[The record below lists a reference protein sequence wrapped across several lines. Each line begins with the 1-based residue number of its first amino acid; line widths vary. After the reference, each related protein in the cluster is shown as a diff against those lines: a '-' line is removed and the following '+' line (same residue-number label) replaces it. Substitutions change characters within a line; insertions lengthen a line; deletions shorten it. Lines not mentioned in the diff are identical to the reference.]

1 MSRNVTAIR
10 SMTGFAS
17 VHRDCAAGRIGLD
30 IRSVNHRYLEQT
42 LRLPDELRSVEP
54 ALREAVAARLA
65 RGKVDL
71 RVSWQ
76 PGPGQAATTRPDHR
90 LLESLAAA
98 ERDVLAVFP
107 DARRLGVADLLR
119 WPGVLDSVQPDME
132 ALQAEVLAAL
142 AEALAQFDDTRLRE
156 GGRLAALMLE
166 RVAAMRAEVAAV
178 EPLIPHLVAGYR
190 ERLAARLREAAVDAD
205 PARLAQEF
213 ALFANRIDIDEEIG
227 RLRTHLDELDG
238 LLTKGGTVGKRLD
251 FLLQELQRE
260 ANTLGSKSVA
270 TETTRVSMEL
280 KVLIEQV
287 REQAQN
293 LE

>member
-1 MSRNVTAIR
+1 MIR

-17 VHRDCAAGRIGLD
+17 VQRDCSKGRLGID

-42 LRLPDELRSVEP
+42 LRLPDELRAVEP
-54 ALREAVAARLA
+54 AIREAVSARLN

-71 RVSWQ
+71 RATWQ
-76 PGPGQAATTRPDHR
+76 PEAGATTGVRPDR
-90 LLESLAAA
+90 GTLDSLAAWQ
-98 ERDVLAVFP
+98 RDVLAVMP
-107 DARRLGVADLLR
+107 DAPQLRVADVLR
-119 WPGVLDSVQPDME
+119 WPGVLDTAQPD
-132 ALQAEVLAAL
+132 ADTLRGEVLAAL
-142 AEALAQFDDTRLRE
+142 AEALDQLDATRARE

-166 RVAAMRAEVAAV
+166 RVAAMRTEVAAV
-178 EPLIPHLVAGYR
+178 EPLIPGLVVAYR

-227 RLRTHLDELDG
+227 RLQTHLDELER
-238 LLTKGGTVGKRLD
+238 LLNNGGTVGKRLD

-270 TETTRVSMEL
+270 VETSRTSMAL

-287 REQAQN
+287 REQAHN

>member
-1 MSRNVTAIR
+1 MIR

-17 VHRDCAAGRIGLD
+17 IQRDCTGGRLGID

-54 ALREAVAARLA
+54 AMREAVAARLQ
-65 RGKVDL
+65 RGKVDM
-71 RVSWQ
+71 RATWQ
-76 PGPGQAATTRPDHR
+76 PAAGAASGVRPDPAV
-90 LLESLAAA
+90 LAALA
-98 ERDVLAVFP
+98 AWQRDVLAVLP
-107 DARRLGVADLLR
+107 EARLLSVADTLR
-119 WPGVLDSVQPDME
+119 WPGVLDAVQPDSE
-132 ALQAEVLAAL
+132 ALRESVLAAL
-142 AEALAQFDDTRLRE
+142 AAALDELDATRARE
-156 GGRLAALMLE
+156 GGRLATLMLE

-178 EPLIPHLVAGYR
+178 ESLVPQLVVTWR
-190 ERLAARLREAAVDAD
+190 ERLAARLREAALDVD

-227 RLRTHLDELDG
+227 RLRTHLDELES
-238 LLTKGGTVGKRLD
+238 LLTRGGTVGKRLD
-251 FLLQELQRE
+251 FLLQELNRE

-270 TETTRVSMEL
+270 VETSRTAMAL

>member
-1 MSRNVTAIR
+1 MIR

-17 VHRDCAAGRIGLD
+17 VQRDCSEGRLSID

-42 LRLPDELRSVEP
+42 LRLPDELRAAEP
-54 ALREAVAARLA
+54 AIREVTAARLN

-71 RVSWQ
+71 RATWQ
-76 PGPGQAATTRPDHR
+76 PAAGATTGVRPDR
-90 LLESLAAA
+90 GVLDSLAAWQR
-98 ERDVLAVFP
+98 EVLSLMP
-107 DARRLGVADLLR
+107 DAAPLRVADVLR
-119 WPGVLDSVQPDME
+119 WPGVLDTAQPDADTLRSEVLVVLGE
-132 ALQAEVLAAL
+132 ALDQLDA
-142 AEALAQFDDTRLRE
+142 TRVRE

-178 EPLIPHLVAGYR
+178 EPLIPGLVTTFR
-190 ERLAARLREAAVDAD
+190 ERLAVRLREAVLDAD

-227 RLRTHLDELDG
+227 RLRTHLDELEN
-238 LLTKGGTVGKRLD
+238 LLKAGGTVGKRID

-270 TETTRVSMEL
+270 VETSRTSMAL

-287 REQAQN
+287 REQVQN
-293 LE
+293 IE

>member
-1 MSRNVTAIR
+1 MIR

-17 VHRDCAAGRIGLD
+17 VQRDGPDGRVGID

-42 LRLPDELRSVEP
+42 LRLPDELRATEP
-54 ALREAVAARLA
+54 AIREAVAARLQ
-65 RGKVDL
+65 RGKVEV

-76 PGPGQAATTRPDHR
+76 AAAGRGSGVAPDR
-90 LLESLAAA
+90 QVLEALAAWQR
-98 ERDVLAVFP
+98 EVLAALP
-107 DARRLGVADLLR
+107 DARALSVADALR
-119 WPGVLDSVQPDME
+119 WPGVLDGGSADTE
-132 ALQAEVLAAL
+132 ALHGEVLSAL
-142 AEALAQFDDTRLRE
+142 AVALDELDATRARE

-178 EPLIPHLVAGYR
+178 EPLVPQLLATWR

-227 RLRTHLDELDG
+227 RLRTHLDELER
-238 LLTKGGTVGKRLD
+238 LLTRGGAVGKRLD

-270 TETTRVSMEL
+270 SETSQVSMTL

>member
-1 MSRNVTAIR
+1 MIR

-17 VHRDCAAGRIGLD
+17 VQRDCSEGRLSID

-42 LRLPDELRSVEP
+42 LRLPDELRAAEP
-54 ALREAVAARLA
+54 AIREATAARLN

-71 RVSWQ
+71 RATWQ
-76 PGPGQAATTRPDHR
+76 PAAGATTGVRPDR
-90 LLESLAAA
+90 GVLDSLAAWQR
-98 ERDVLAVFP
+98 EVLSLMP
-107 DARRLGVADLLR
+107 DAAPLRVADVLR
-119 WPGVLDSVQPDME
+119 WPGVLDTAQPDADTLRSEVLVVLGE
-132 ALQAEVLAAL
+132 ALDQLDA
-142 AEALAQFDDTRLRE
+142 TRVRE

-178 EPLIPHLVAGYR
+178 EPLIPGLVMTFR
-190 ERLAARLREAAVDAD
+190 ERLAVRLREAVLDAD

-227 RLRTHLDELDG
+227 RLRTHLDELEN
-238 LLTKGGTVGKRLD
+238 LLKAGGTVGKRID

-270 TETTRVSMEL
+270 VETSRTSMAL

-287 REQAQN
+287 REQVQN
-293 LE
+293 IE

>member
-1 MSRNVTAIR
+1 
-10 SMTGFAS
+10 MTGFAS
-17 VHRDCAAGRIGLD
+17 VHRDGAAGRIDID

-54 ALREAVAARLA
+54 ALREVVAARLA
-65 RGKVDL
+65 RGKVEL

-76 PGPGQAATTRPDHR
+76 PGPGQAATARPDR
-90 LLESLAAA
+90 RVLDGLAAA

-107 DARRLGVADLLR
+107 DARPLGVAELLR
-119 WPGVLDSVQPDME
+119 WPGVLDGVQPDME
-132 ALQAEVLAAL
+132 ALLAEVLATL
-142 AEALAQFDDTRLRE
+142 GEALAQFDDTRVRE
-156 GGRLAALMLE
+156 GGRLAALMRD
-166 RVAAMRAEVAAV
+166 RVAAMRAELAAV
-178 EPLIPHLVAGYR
+178 EPLMPQVVARYR
-190 ERLAARLREAAVDAD
+190 ERVAERLREAAVDAD

-213 ALFANRIDIDEEIG
+213 ALFTNRIDIDEEIG
-227 RLRTHLDELDG
+227 RLRTYLDELEG
-238 LLTKGGTVGKRLD
+238 LLATGGTLGKRLD

>member
-1 MSRNVTAIR
+1 MIR

-17 VHRDCAAGRIGLD
+17 VQRDTADGRLGID

-42 LRLPDELRSVEP
+42 LRLPDELRAAEP
-54 ALREAVAARLA
+54 AIREAVAARLS

-71 RVSWQ
+71 RATWQ
-76 PGPGQAATTRPDHR
+76 PWPGATTGVQPHR
-90 LLESLAAA
+90 ATLESLRAWQR
-98 ERDVLAVFP
+98 EVLAVMP
-107 DARRLGVADLLR
+107 DAAPLGVADALR
-119 WPGVLDSVQPDME
+119 WPGVLDTAQPDADTLRSVALAAVDE
-132 ALQAEVLAAL
+132 ALGQLDA
-142 AEALAQFDDTRLRE
+142 TRARE
-156 GGRLAALMLE
+156 GGRLATLMLE

-178 EPLIPHLVAGYR
+178 EPRIPDLVATYR
-190 ERLAARLREAAVDAD
+190 ERLALRLREAAVDAD

-227 RLRTHLDELDG
+227 RLRTHLDELER
-238 LLTKGGTVGKRLD
+238 LLTQGGIVGKRLD

-270 TETTRVSMEL
+270 VETSRTSMAL

-287 REQAQN
+287 REQTQN
-293 LE
+293 VE

>member
-1 MSRNVTAIR
+1 MIR

-17 VHRDCAAGRIGLD
+17 VHRECAGGRLGID

-42 LRLPDELRSVEP
+42 LRLPDELRGAVP
-54 ALREAVAARLA
+54 AMREAVAARLN

-71 RVSWQ
+71 RASWQ
-76 PGPGQAATTRPDHR
+76 PRAGAGSAVRPDHAV
-90 LLESLAAA
+90 LESLALWQ
-98 ERDVLAVFP
+98 RDVLAVLP
-107 DARRLGVADLLR
+107 DARPLSVADMLR
-119 WPGVLDSVQPDME
+119 WPGVLDAAQPDME
-132 ALQAEVLAAL
+132 ALHTEVLAAV
-142 AEALAQFDDTRLRE
+142 AAALDELDATRARE

-178 EPLIPHLVAGYR
+178 EPLVPQLVATYR

-213 ALFANRIDIDEEIG
+213 ALFANRIDVDEEIG
-227 RLRTHLDELDG
+227 RLRTHLDELEA
-238 LLTKGGTVGKRLD
+238 LLTRGGTVGKRLD
-251 FLLQELQRE
+251 FLLQELNRE

-270 TETTRVSMEL
+270 VETSRTSMAL

>member
-1 MSRNVTAIR
+1 MIR

-17 VHRDCAAGRIGLD
+17 VQRDCSGGRLGID

-42 LRLPDELRSVEP
+42 LRLPDELRSAEP
-54 ALREAVAARLA
+54 AIREAVSARLS

-71 RVSWQ
+71 RASWQ
-76 PGPGQAATTRPDHR
+76 PEAGAATGVRPHPGTV
-90 LLESLAAA
+90 ESLMAWQ
-98 ERDVLAVFP
+98 RDVLTVMP
-107 DARRLGVADLLR
+107 DAAPLSVADVLR
-119 WPGVLDSVQPDME
+119 WPGVLDTAQPD
-132 ALQAEVLAAL
+132 ADRLRSEVLTAL
-142 AEALAQFDDTRLRE
+142 AEALEQLDATRARE

-166 RVAAMRAEVAAV
+166 RVATMRAEVAAV
-178 EPLIPHLVAGYR
+178 EPLIPSLVVTYR
-190 ERLAARLREAAVDAD
+190 ERLAARLREATVDAD

-227 RLRTHLDELDG
+227 RLRTHLDELEG

-270 TETTRVSMEL
+270 VETSRTSMAL

-293 LE
+293 IE

>member
-1 MSRNVTAIR
+1 MIR

-17 VHRDCAAGRIGLD
+17 VQRDCATGRLGID
-30 IRSVNHRYLEQT
+30 VRSVNHRYLEQT
-42 LRLPDELRSVEP
+42 LRLPDELRAAEP
-54 ALREAVAARLA
+54 AIREAVSARLG

-71 RVSWQ
+71 RATWQ
-76 PGPGQAATTRPDHR
+76 PEAGATTGVRPDHATMV
-90 LLESLAAA
+90 SLMTWQ
-98 ERDVLAVFP
+98 RDVLAVMP
-107 DARRLGVADLLR
+107 DAAPLRVADVLR
-119 WPGVLDSVQPDME
+119 WPGVLDTTQPD
-132 ALQAEVLAAL
+132 ADTLRGEVLAAL
-142 AEALAQFDDTRLRE
+142 NEALEQLDATRARE

-178 EPLIPHLVAGYR
+178 EPRIPDLVAAYR
-190 ERLAARLREAAVDAD
+190 ERLAARLREAALDAD

-227 RLRTHLDELDG
+227 RLRTHLDELEG

-270 TETTRVSMEL
+270 VETSRTSMAL

-293 LE
+293 IE

>member
-1 MSRNVTAIR
+1 MIR

-17 VHRDCAAGRIGLD
+17 VQRDCATGRLGID

-42 LRLPDELRSVEP
+42 LRLPDELRAAEP
-54 ALREAVAARLA
+54 AIREAVSARLG

-71 RVSWQ
+71 RATWQ
-76 PGPGQAATTRPDHR
+76 PEAGATTGVRPDR
-90 LLESLAAA
+90 ATMVSLMTWQ
-98 ERDVLAVFP
+98 RDVLAVMP
-107 DARRLGVADLLR
+107 DAAPLRVADVLR
-119 WPGVLDSVQPDME
+119 WPGVLDAAQPDADTLRGEVLSALNE
-132 ALQAEVLAAL
+132 ALEQLDA
-142 AEALAQFDDTRLRE
+142 TRARE
-156 GGRLAALMLE
+156 GARLAALMLE

-178 EPLIPHLVAGYR
+178 EPRIPDLVATYR
-190 ERLAARLREAAVDAD
+190 ERVAARLREAAVDAD

-227 RLRTHLDELDG
+227 RLRTHLDELDS

-270 TETTRVSMEL
+270 VETSRTSMTL

-293 LE
+293 IE

>member
-1 MSRNVTAIR
+1 MIR

-17 VHRDCAAGRIGLD
+17 VQRDCGKGRLGID

-42 LRLPDELRSVEP
+42 LRLPDELRAVEP
-54 ALREAVAARLA
+54 AIREAVSARLN

-71 RVSWQ
+71 RAIWQ
-76 PGPGQAATTRPDHR
+76 PAAGATTGVRPDR
-90 LLESLAAA
+90 GTLESLMAWQH
-98 ERDVLAVFP
+98 EVLAVMP
-107 DARRLGVADLLR
+107 DALPLRVADVLR
-119 WPGVLDSVQPDME
+119 WPGVLDTAQPD
-132 ALQAEVLAAL
+132 ADTLRGEVLAAL
-142 AEALAQFDDTRLRE
+142 NEALEQLDATRARE
-156 GGRLAALMLE
+156 GGRLADLMLE
-166 RVAAMRAEVAAV
+166 RVAAMRAEVDAV
-178 EPLIPHLVAGYR
+178 EPLIPGLVVTYR

-227 RLRTHLDELDG
+227 RLRTHLDELES
-238 LLTKGGTVGKRLD
+238 LLERGGTVGKRID

-270 TETTRVSMEL
+270 VETSRTSMAL

-293 LE
+293 IE

>member
-1 MSRNVTAIR
+1 MIR

-17 VHRDCAAGRIGLD
+17 VQHECSKGRLGID

-42 LRLPDELRSVEP
+42 LRLPDELRAAEP
-54 ALREAVAARLA
+54 AIREAVAARLS

-71 RVSWQ
+71 RATWQ
-76 PGPGQAATTRPDHR
+76 PEAGVATGVQPDR
-90 LLESLAAA
+90 GTLRSLLAWQ
-98 ERDVLAVFP
+98 RDVLAVMP
-107 DARRLGVADLLR
+107 DAAPLRVADVLR
-119 WPGVLDSVQPDME
+119 WPGVLDTTQPDAE
-132 ALQAEVLAAL
+132 TLRGEVLAAL
-142 AEALAQFDDTRLRE
+142 TEALEQLDATRARE

-166 RVAAMRAEVAAV
+166 RTVAMRAEVAAV
-178 EPLIPHLVAGYR
+178 EPLIPGLVATYR
-190 ERLAARLREAAVDAD
+190 ERLATRLREAAVDAD
-205 PARLAQEF
+205 PVRLTQEF

-227 RLRTHLDELDG
+227 RLRTHLDELES
-238 LLTKGGTVGKRLD
+238 LLTKGGTVGKRID

-270 TETTRVSMEL
+270 VETSRISMTL

-293 LE
+293 VE

>member
-1 MSRNVTAIR
+1 MIR

-17 VHRDCAAGRIGLD
+17 VQRDCATGRLGID

-42 LRLPDELRSVEP
+42 LRLPDELRAAEP
-54 ALREAVAARLA
+54 AIREAVSARLG

-71 RVSWQ
+71 RATWQ
-76 PGPGQAATTRPDHR
+76 PEAGATTGVRPDHATMV
-90 LLESLAAA
+90 SLMTWQ
-98 ERDVLAVFP
+98 RDVLAVMP
-107 DARRLGVADLLR
+107 DAAPLRVADVLR
-119 WPGVLDSVQPDME
+119 WPGVLDTAQPD
-132 ALQAEVLAAL
+132 ADTLRGEVLAAL
-142 AEALAQFDDTRLRE
+142 NEALDQLDATRIRE

-166 RVAAMRAEVAAV
+166 RVSAMRAEVAAV
-178 EPLIPHLVAGYR
+178 EPRIPELVATYR
-190 ERLAARLREAAVDAD
+190 ERLAVRLREAAVDAD
-205 PARLAQEF
+205 PSRLAQEF

-227 RLRTHLDELDG
+227 RLRTHLDELES

-270 TETTRVSMEL
+270 VETSRTSMAL
-280 KVLIEQV
+280 KVLVEQV

>member
-1 MSRNVTAIR
+1 MIR

-17 VHRDCAAGRIGLD
+17 VHRDCAGGRLGID

-42 LRLPDELRSVEP
+42 LRLPDELRGAEP
-54 ALREAVAARLA
+54 AIREAVASRLN

-71 RVSWQ
+71 RARWQ
-76 PGPGQAATTRPDHR
+76 PRAGVASAVRPDR
-90 LLESLAAA
+90 AVLESLALLQ
-98 ERDVLAVFP
+98 RDVLAVLP
-107 DARRLGVADLLR
+107 DARPLSVADTLR
-119 WPGVLDSVQPDME
+119 WPGVLDAAHPDTE
-132 ALQAEVLAAL
+132 ALHAEVLAAL
-142 AEALAQFDDTRLRE
+142 AQALDEFDATRARE
-156 GGRLAALMLE
+156 GGRLVALMLE

-178 EPLIPHLVAGYR
+178 EPLVPQLVVTYR
-190 ERLAARLREAAVDAD
+190 ERLASRLREAAVDAD

-227 RLRTHLDELDG
+227 RLRTHLDELEG
-238 LLTKGGTVGKRLD
+238 LLQRGGTVGKRLD
-251 FLLQELQRE
+251 FLLQELNRE

-270 TETTRVSMEL
+270 VETSRTSMAL

>member
-1 MSRNVTAIR
+1 MIR

-17 VHRDCAAGRIGLD
+17 VYRDCAGGRLGID

-42 LRLPDELRSVEP
+42 LRLPDELRGAEP
-54 ALREAVAARLA
+54 AIREAVASRLN
-65 RGKVDL
+65 RGKVDV
-71 RVSWQ
+71 RASWQ
-76 PGPGQAATTRPDHR
+76 PRAGVASAVRPDHTV
-90 LLESLAAA
+90 LESLALWQ
-98 ERDVLAVFP
+98 RDVLAALP
-107 DARRLGVADLLR
+107 DARSLSVADALR
-119 WPGVLDSVQPDME
+119 WPGVLDAAQPDME
-132 ALQAEVLAAL
+132 ALHAEVMVAVSAAL
-142 AEALAQFDDTRLRE
+142 DELDATRARE
-156 GGRLAALMLE
+156 GCRLAALMLE
-166 RVAAMRAEVAAV
+166 RVTAMRAEVAAV
-178 EPLIPHLVAGYR
+178 EPLVPQLVATYR

-227 RLRTHLDELDG
+227 RLCTHLDELEG
-238 LLTKGGTVGKRLD
+238 LLQRGGAVGKRLD
-251 FLLQELQRE
+251 FLLQELNRE

-270 TETTRVSMEL
+270 VETSRTSMAL

>member
-1 MSRNVTAIR
+1 MSRSMGEVR

-17 VHRDCAAGRIGLD
+17 VHVDCSAGRIGID

-42 LRLPDELRSVEP
+42 LRLPDELRAAEP
-54 ALREAVAARLA
+54 TIREAVAARLV

-76 PGPGQAATTRPDHR
+76 PGPEQALAARPDR
-90 LLESLAAA
+90 RVLDALAAA
-98 ERDVLAVFP
+98 QRDVLTALP
-107 DARRLGVADLLR
+107 DARPLSVADVLR
-119 WPGVLDSVQPDME
+119 WPGALDGAQADVES
-132 ALQAEVLAAL
+132 LQAEVLVAL
-142 AEALAQFDDTRLRE
+142 TKALEQFDATRARE

-166 RVAAMRAEVAAV
+166 RVTAMRAEVAAV
-178 EPLIPHLVAGYR
+178 EPRIPELVAAYR
-190 ERLAARLREAAVDAD
+190 DRLSARLREAAVDAD

-227 RLRTHLDELDG
+227 RLRTHLDELEG
-238 LLTKGGTVGKRLD
+238 LLTKGGTLGKRLD

-270 TETTRVSMEL
+270 TETTRVSIEL

>member
-1 MSRNVTAIR
+1 
-10 SMTGFAS
+10 
-17 VHRDCAAGRIGLD
+17 
-30 IRSVNHRYLEQT
+30 
-42 LRLPDELRSVEP
+42 
-54 ALREAVAARLA
+54 
-65 RGKVDL
+65 
-71 RVSWQ
+71 
-76 PGPGQAATTRPDHR
+76 
-90 LLESLAAA
+90 
-98 ERDVLAVFP
+98 VFP

-119 WPGVLDSVQPDME
+119 WPGVLDGVQPGME
-132 ALQAEVLAAL
+132 ALQAEVLATL
-142 AEALAQFDDTRLRE
+142 GEALQQFDATRARE

-178 EPLIPHLVAGYR
+178 EPLIPGLVVGYR
-190 ERLAARLREAAVDAD
+190 ERLAARLRDAAVDAD

-227 RLRTHLDELDG
+227 RLRTHLDELEG
-238 LLTKGGTVGKRLD
+238 LLATGGTVGKRLD

-270 TETTRVSMEL
+270 TATTRVSMEL